1 MNDDATP
8 ATQPAGNLNV
18 PPRRPPTAVGFD
30 SPASQPGGAR
40 VEYVFTP
47 ARPHSRTENWIG
59 RFVSSSLDLLHKAS
73 ESISV
78 AIGTRR
84 RSSGS

>member
-1 MNDDATP
+1 MNDDAAP
-8 ATQPAGNLNV
+8 ATQPAGDLNV
-18 PPRRPPTAVGFD
+18 PPRRPPIAVGF
-30 SPASQPGGAR
+30 SRPASQPGGVP

-47 ARPHSRTENWIG
+47 PRPHSRTENWIG